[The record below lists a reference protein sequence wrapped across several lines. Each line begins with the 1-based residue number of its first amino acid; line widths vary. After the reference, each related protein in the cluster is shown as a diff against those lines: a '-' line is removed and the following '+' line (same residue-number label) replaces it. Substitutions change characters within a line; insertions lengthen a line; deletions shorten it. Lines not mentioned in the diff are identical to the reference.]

1 MFCKNCGSEL
11 PDSAKFCSKCG
22 SSQKPSDTAIKQL
35 NDYLE
40 VLKHIKDSNNNSS
53 SVDSE
58 EVEEKVCTTIIGVF
72 MLLYIIAFGLSL
84 KSFLIGG
91 IIGYIIGWLISKVIG
106 FLYKI
111 ISGSG
116 NFVKGVSAEYWKQS
130 PIYIKVKQLQETA
143 CQKYMHTSIA
153 EFEKEKFNEG
163 FGENRRISDLLKLS
177 EQKPDF
183 SLERLIDTY
192 YSGLFRQV
200 TIERIFDLIAELE
213 KLKRCH
219 EAENN
224 KYPAETMQRL
234 FLCEDS
240 LEKLIDD
247 SDNISDLEFSKRVKE
262 VSKMFNELHK
272 EFESIKNK
280 AKQEEERLKKEEEQR
295 QKEEAER
302 RKREEEQRRKP
313 ACHKDVPTA
322 NTALYNLKYEYFY
335 NEQWQKFDSIRSET
349 DTLVKN
355 FYQLQIII
363 YGKINYNPRGYDY
376 FYEDFYKYHN
386 SDEKKINHK
395 MAQAENKLI
404 SVINHTID
412 AIQNDNNSLI
422 ARLSNERAEYEKLFE
437 EAIEIFG
444 DYYFRKN
451 SDYYH
456 EGSDNYLDDYYWE
469 ESDDYSEELDDSSTS
484 LDNNVRTTSS
494 TSSGL
499 AGDLVKFGL
508 AYAGMKILYRCGD
521 CAYYSEGFCY
531 MKRKMVNRR
540 NSTCLI
546 FVHRE

>member
-1 MFCKNCGSEL
+1 MFCKNCGNEL
-11 PDSAKFCSKCG
+11 PDSTKFCGKCG
-22 SSQKPSDTAIKQL
+22 ASQKPSDTASKQL

-58 EVEEKVCTTIIGVF
+58 EVEEKVCTTITGVF

-116 NFVKGVSAEYWKQS
+116 NFVKGVSVEYWKQE

-177 EQKPDF
+177 EQNPDF
-183 SLERLIDTY
+183 SLEQLIDTY

-200 TIERIFDLIAELE
+200 TIERIFDLSAELE

-219 EAENN
+219 ETENN

-262 VSKMFNELHK
+262 VSRMFNELNK

-280 AKQEEERLKKEEEQR
+280 EKQEEERRKKEEEQR

-313 ACHKDVPTA
+313 ACYTDVNSA
-322 NTALYNLKYEYFY
+322 EQALYELRFCNNEKLKAVRKEVNELIWEFFRYPAEYG
-335 NEQWQKFDSIRSET
+335 NEKNSKIIRA
-349 DTLVKN
+349 
-355 FYQLQIII
+355 
-363 YGKINYNPRGYDY
+363 
-376 FYEDFYKYHN
+376 
-386 SDEKKINHK
+386 EK
-395 MAQAENKLI
+395 KLI

-412 AIQNDNNSLI
+412 AIRYNDDSLI
-422 ARLSNERAEYEKLFE
+422 AKISAECAEYKRLFE
-437 EAIEIFG
+437 EA
-444 DYYFRKN
+444 K
-451 SDYYH
+451 H
-456 EGSDNYLDDYYWE
+456 
-469 ESDDYSEELDDSSTS
+469 YSEDS
-484 LDNNVRTTSS
+484 DV
-494 TSSGL
+494 SSGL
-499 AGDLVKFGL
+499 LGDLAKLGL

-521 CAYYSEGFCY
+521 CAYYSKGVCLA
-531 MKRKMVNRR
+531 KGKMVSISG
-540 NSTCLI
+540 STCSS
-546 FVHRE
+546 FSYNG